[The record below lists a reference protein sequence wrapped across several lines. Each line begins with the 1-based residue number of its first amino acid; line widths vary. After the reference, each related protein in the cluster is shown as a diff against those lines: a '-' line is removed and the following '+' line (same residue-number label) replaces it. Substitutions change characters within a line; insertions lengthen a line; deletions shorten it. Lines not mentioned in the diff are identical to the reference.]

1 MFGREGCDP
10 STFFHYLRQ
19 PPAWGLSLWQHSTK
33 AKERHPELHAS
44 RSTEARRT
52 QVADATFRD
61 KWRPKALSLTRTG
74 GEIWR
79 SCKQRRN
86 DLEFL
91 HATRA
96 AMGTISNCQGFNTKQ
111 IAQNGLETK
120 VKPTPLN
127 RFDKLF
133 ASGFHFPCLTLRP
146 LSFKGVV
153 NIPTPIEVVTFTAPV
168 LSALVNCSIPKTK
181 GQIKQRKNFWTR
193 RHRPQC
199 FFLLGNC
206 DRFSGMNA
214 SPGKPGA
221 LICLGNHATVYHF
234 KRRFLEVKSC
244 LFRPSVLYVFLCHF
258 TVIYT
263 TFTHISA
270 TFAHAISTK
279 FIILNAIV
287 VFFDWFLKVA
297 WKTATFQELPLKIL
311 WRSMLFRYSGQELGG
326 TGDHRRMALGDLKCC
341 HT

>member
-168 LSALVNCSIPKTK
+168 LSALVNCPIPKTK

-199 FFLLGNC
+199 FFFTGRLRPLFGYECQSWKARCPNLFGQLRHCDPYPYRGGGRGGQNQAVEFHFFLIGNPGIVIQPLEWNCKVTFLNKPWALVRKYLRLAPEELSASMITAAQIFGGMPSKTYVLLQSDMC
-206 DRFSGMNA
+206 VAPPELSA
-214 SPGKPGA
+214 S
-221 LICLGNHATVYHF
+221 I
-234 KRRFLEVKSC
+234 
-244 LFRPSVLYVFLCHF
+244 
-258 TVIYT
+258 
-263 TFTHISA
+263 
-270 TFAHAISTK
+270 
-279 FIILNAIV
+279 
-287 VFFDWFLKVA
+287 
-297 WKTATFQELPLKIL
+297 
-311 WRSMLFRYSGQELGG
+311 
-326 TGDHRRMALGDLKCC
+326 
-341 HT
+341 